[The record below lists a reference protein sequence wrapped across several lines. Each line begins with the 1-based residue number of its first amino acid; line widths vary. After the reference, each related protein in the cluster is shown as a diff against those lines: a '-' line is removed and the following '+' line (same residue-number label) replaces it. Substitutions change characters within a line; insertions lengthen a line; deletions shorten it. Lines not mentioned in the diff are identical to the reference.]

1 MRRALPAFFVVALA
15 LALAI
20 PATAATPSPA
30 KMEAQIRALQK
41 QVKTLQRQV
50 KTLTRNT
57 NLAGGLAL
65 VALTYDAC
73 ETAVT
78 ADALQGAQPTVFGS
92 TPLTEYSP
100 LTNNGTACGD
110 LGRATG
116 KTIARQPNTATVNV
130 FQSLLNIFKP

>member
-20 PATAATPSPA
+20 PATAATPSP
-30 KMEAQIRALQK
+30 KQMEAQIRALQK
-41 QVKTLQRQV
+41 QVKTLQKKV

-57 NLAGGLAL
+57 NIAGGLAL
-65 VALTYDAC
+65 ISLTYSAC

-78 ADALQGAQPTVFGS
+78 ADALQGSRPDQFGS
-92 TPLTEYSP
+92 TPVVEHSP
-100 LTNNGTACGD
+100 ISNAGTACGD
-110 LGRATG
+110 LGRATN

-130 FQSLLNIFKP
+130 FQSLLDIFK